1 VEGAA
6 GEARVDEFA
15 LEVEAFDE
23 PWEPAESD
31 AFAFSDG
38 AEVEHE
44 AGLRVEV
51 GEGAAAEEDEAGD
64 HEHAEGEEEPVAG
77 GPEDEEACGES
88 GQGGEGVEEDIADA
102 SEEGGDAEAAAEAAA
117 SEPAVEPHEG
127 GEDAGEG
134 EDGEE
139 EVEETFEDVAAP
151 EASCVVAEAL
161 ALAHDVIEAALE
173 GDAFGFT
180 GIEFAAVFRGEFVE
194 FAVEFGVG
202 GGVGV
207 LSDFGHGGVEACQG
221 AFDLGDFAI
230 AAGDG
235 AAEFI
240 EFPRLFH
247 DVVEEVEGWP
257 DDLAELFFEIDLFVG
272 GGFGVLDAGD
282 FEAEGGLEG
291 LEGFED
297 GGGLAFEAG
306 FFFGDG
312 FRGGGEAFLEDGELG
327 LEFGAA
333 FEAIAEEDD
342 AGSGEGGCGGVRGSG
357 CLSGCE
363 RERAGE
369 SDGGDDE
376 SGEGPEHGLGGAG
389 RVGPARPERVR

>member
-1 VEGAA
+1 
-6 GEARVDEFA
+6 
-15 LEVEAFDE
+15 
-23 PWEPAESD
+23 
-31 AFAFSDG
+31 
-38 AEVEHE
+38 
-44 AGLRVEV
+44 
-51 GEGAAAEEDEAGD
+51 
-64 HEHAEGEEEPVAG
+64 
-77 GPEDEEACGES
+77 
-88 GQGGEGVEEDIADA
+88 
-102 SEEGGDAEAAAEAAA
+102 
-117 SEPAVEPHEG
+117 VEPHEG

-180 GIEFAAVFRGEFVE
+180 GIEFAAVFRCEFVE

-389 RVGPARPERVR
+389 RVGPARPEGVR

>member
-1 VEGAA
+1 
-6 GEARVDEFA
+6 
-15 LEVEAFDE
+15 
-23 PWEPAESD
+23 
-31 AFAFSDG
+31 
-38 AEVEHE
+38 
-44 AGLRVEV
+44 
-51 GEGAAAEEDEAGD
+51 
-64 HEHAEGEEEPVAG
+64 
-77 GPEDEEACGES
+77 
-88 GQGGEGVEEDIADA
+88 
-102 SEEGGDAEAAAEAAA
+102 
-117 SEPAVEPHEG
+117 VEPHEG
-127 GEDAGEG
+127 AEDTAEG

-151 EASCVVAEAL
+151 ETGGVVAEAL
-161 ALAHDVIEAALE
+161 PLTHDVVETALE
-173 GDAFGFT
+173 GGAFGFA

-194 FAVEFGVG
+194 FAMEFGVG

-207 LSDFGHGGVEACQG
+207 LSDFGHGGVEAGEG

-235 AAEFI
+235 AAEFV

-257 DDLAELFFEIDLFVG
+257 DDLTELFFEIDLLVG
-272 GGFGVLDAGD
+272 GGFGVLDPGD
-282 FEAEGGLEG
+282 FEAEGGFEG

-297 GGGLAFEAG
+297 GGGLAFEAC
-306 FFFGDG
+306 FFFRGRSG
-312 FRGGGEAFLEDGELG
+312 GGGEALLEDGELG

-389 RVGPARPERVR
+389 RVGPARPEGVR